1 MLMNNQDDLLRSFSP
16 EMAENVINSI
26 PDMIFIV
33 DGEGIIR
40 RVLNSDPAKLSA
52 PLESLIGLSVIAIVS
67 DDCKEEIK
75 QAIARALASDAVQQ
89 VEYTL
94 AFGDDTEY
102 FEGRFKRVNESL
114 VACFERNI
122 TERKRIMQELKVA
135 KEAAE
140 ESDKLKSV
148 FLSNMSHE
156 IRTPLNAIV
165 GFSDLLTYENDQ
177 ETKEE
182 FISIIK
188 RNNDLLL
195 QLIND
200 ILDLAKIESNTLEF
214 YYDYFDVNELLARLE
229 TSARNR
235 ENAGNISI
243 TFVPQRSHCII
254 NSAMNRVYQVM
265 QNFMNNALK
274 FTKEGE
280 VKFGYEV
287 LENGVR
293 FFVSDTGIGIAQDK
307 QTEIFQRFAK
317 VDNFVNGT
325 GLGLSICETIIE
337 RLEGTIGVDSE
348 LGKGSTFW
356 FILPVQPMEF

>member
-1 MLMNNQDDLLRSFSP
+1 MDDQDNLINSFSA
-16 EMAENVINSI
+16 EMAENVIHSI

-33 DGEGIIR
+33 DNEYKIR
-40 RVLNSDPAKLSA
+40 RVLNSDPVKLSG
-52 PLESLIGLSVIAIVS
+52 PIDSLIGLPVYAVVS
-67 DDCKEEIK
+67 DECKPSII
-75 QAIARALASDAVQQ
+75 QAIDTALKNDEVQQ

-94 AFGDDTEY
+94 AFGDDKQY
-102 FEGRFKRVNESL
+102 FEGRFKRVNEKL

-122 TERKRIMQELKVA
+122 TERKKIMEELKHA

-200 ILDLAKIESNTLEF
+200 ILDLSKIESNALEF
-214 YYDYFDVNELLARLE
+214 FYDYFDINELLAKLE
-229 TSARNR
+229 VSARNR
-235 ENAGNISI
+235 ETTGKINIS
-243 TFVPQRSHCII
+243 FVSASDHCII
-254 NSAMNRVYQVM
+254 YSAMNRIYQVM

-274 FTKEGE
+274 FTREGE

-287 LENGVR
+287 VNGGIR
-293 FFVSDTGIGIAQDK
+293 FFVSDTGIGIPKDK
-307 QTEIFQRFAK
+307 QREIFQRFTK

-325 GLGLSICETIIE
+325 GLGLSICETIIQK
-337 RLEGTIGVDSE
+337 LNGTIGVDSE
-348 LGKGSTFW
+348 LGEGSTFW
-356 FILPVQPMEF
+356 FILPVKPVDA

>member
-1 MLMNNQDDLLRSFSP
+1 MDNQDNLVNLFSV
-16 EMAENVINSI
+16 EMAENVIHSI

-33 DGEGIIR
+33 DSKYNIQ

-52 PLESLIGLSVIAIVS
+52 PIESLIGLSVVSIVS
-67 DDCKEEIK
+67 DDCKEDIR
-75 QAIARALASDAVQQ
+75 QAINRALESDEVQH

-94 AFGDDTEY
+94 AFGDSTEF
-102 FEGRFKRVNESL
+102 FEGRFKRVNENL
-114 VACFERNI
+114 VSCFERNI
-122 TERKRIMQELKVA
+122 TERKRIMQELKIA

-200 ILDLAKIESNTLEF
+200 ILDLSKIESNTLEF
-214 YYDYFDVNELLARLE
+214 FYDYFDINELLAKLE
-229 TSARNR
+229 VSARSR
-235 ENAGNISI
+235 ETTGKIAIS
-243 TFVPQRSHCII
+243 FVPAFDHCII
-254 NSAMNRVYQVM
+254 HSAMNRIYQVM

-280 VKFGYEV
+280 IKFGYEV
-287 LENGVR
+287 VNNGVR
-293 FFVSDTGIGIAQDK
+293 FFVSDTGIGIPKDK
-307 QTEIFQRFAK
+307 KAEIFQRFAK
-317 VDNFVNGT
+317 IDNFVSGT
-325 GLGLSICETIIE
+325 GLGLSICETIIQK
-337 RLEGTIGVDSE
+337 LNGVIGVDSE

-356 FILPVQPMEF
+356 FVLPVKPLEA